1 MMILFITL
9 CLRAPWC
16 GSLKD
21 KRSVVKALVS
31 GIRGRFNVSV
41 AESDHQDIHHLIGL
55 SIAALAANK
64 AQGDS
69 LAEQMYRFI
78 QSVTDADLYEWLVEW
93 GCNKST

>member
-9 CLRAPWC
+9 SLHAPWC

-21 KRSVVKALVS
+21 KRSVVKTLVS
-31 GIRGRFNVSV
+31 GIRGHFNVGV
-41 AESDHQDIHHLIGL
+41 AESDHQDSHQLIGL

-69 LAEQMYRFI
+69 MAEQMYRYI
-78 QSVTDADLYEWLVEW
+78 QSASDADLFEWLAEYR
-93 GCNKST
+93 

>member
-31 GIRGRFNVSV
+31 GIRGHFNISV
-41 AESDHQDIHHLIGL
+41 AESNHQDSHHLIGL
-55 SIAALAANK
+55 SIAALASNK

-69 LAEQMYRFI
+69 VAEQMYRFI
-78 QSVTDADLYEWLVEW
+78 QSITDADLYEWLVEYR
-93 GCNKST
+93 